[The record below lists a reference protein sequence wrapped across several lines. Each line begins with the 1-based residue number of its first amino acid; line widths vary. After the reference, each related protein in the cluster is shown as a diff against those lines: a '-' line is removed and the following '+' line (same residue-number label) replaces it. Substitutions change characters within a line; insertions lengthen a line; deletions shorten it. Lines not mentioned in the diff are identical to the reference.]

1 MKRNIIAGLMV
12 LAATVAMGAEFK
24 LATIQEMAKYNATH
38 VLEWDHEDLTGA
50 TTNATLVFTNTLTG
64 PLSLKFEGYLLT
76 EAFDTR
82 IISNQ
87 TCRLAASVGQTGAA
101 TKWINAL
108 QVANDGTPTTW
119 ASFGTDYTATVVSTP
134 TLTSTATLL
143 SVTATNLVA
152 DETVFDASI
161 VTNLTIATSGTVAS
175 TATFASPWVNAQT
188 GNVSVVTTFA
198 MTGGY
203 ITMDSLD
210 RGRLLTFWRVLGPRY

>member
-1 MKRNIIAGLMV
+1 MV

-38 VLEWDHEDLTGA
+38 VLEWDHEDLTGS

-76 EAFDTR
+76 ESFSTRAFTNK
-82 IISNQ
+82 S
-87 TCRLAASVGQTGAA
+87 CRLAASVGQTGAT

-108 QVANDGTPTTW
+108 QVAKDGTPTYW
-119 ASFGTDYTATVVSTP
+119 ASYGTDYTATVVSTP
-134 TLTSTATLL
+134 TLTSTVTKQTVELKGTNI
-143 SVTATNLVA
+143 TATV
-152 DETVFDASI
+152 
-161 VTNLTIATSGTVAS
+161 VTNLTVATSGTVAS

-188 GNVSVVTTFA
+188 GNVSVITTFA

-210 RGRLLTFWRVLGPRY
+210 RGRLLTFWRALGPRY